1 MRFRGKKV
9 RDSFPLSPKYLG
21 RRYLG
26 IRISRPEDAI
36 WDIKKADT
44 CRKAVGIAAGY
55 YAWLLSVGTRRDGV
69 RLQIG
74 IRHLDNLSF

>member
-44 CRKAVGIAAGY
+44 CRKVVGIAAGY
-55 YAWLLSVGTRRDGV
+55 YVQPGAPPQGGA
-69 RLQIG
+69 
-74 IRHLDNLSF
+74 

>member
-1 MRFRGKKV
+1 MRYRGKKV
-9 RDSFPLSPKYLG
+9 RVSFPLSPKYLG
-21 RRYLG
+21 SPCLV
-26 IRISRPEDAI
+26 PEDTI

-44 CRKAVGIAAGY
+44 YRKAVGIAAGY

-74 IRHLDNLSF
+74 ICHLDNLSF